1 MEEFYKED
9 LVYIHDIDFSDWAI
23 KSAPGILEIFDRN
36 KITEGLIVDLGCG
49 SGLSAIELV
58 KAGYRVLGIDISESI
73 LDLARIRVPNAEFK
87 LGSVFKA
94 EIPACNAVIAIGE
107 CFNYLFERDNNNLK
121 LVKLFERIY
130 YKASIPGGV
139 FIFDIVEPGQ
149 VKAGEI
155 SQGFREGKDWIVLVE
170 KEEDRKQN
178 ILTRRI
184 IILRKIEEYYRRD
197 EEIHRQQ
204 LYQRT
209 DIAKLKEVGFEVEIL
224 DSYGDYKLPIAGV
237 AFIAT
242 KSK

>member
-9 LVYIHDIDFSDWAI
+9 LAYIHDIGFSDWAI

-130 YKASIPGGV
+130 KALIPGGV

-170 KEEDRKQN
+170 KEEDREQN

-209 DIAKLKEVGFEVEIL
+209 DIAKKLKEVGFEVEIL
-224 DSYGDYKLPIAGV
+224 DSYGDYKLPIARV

>member
-9 LVYIHDIDFSDWAI
+9 LAYIHDIGFSDWAI

-107 CFNYLFERDNNNLK
+107 CFNYLFER
-121 LVKLFERIY
+121 I
-130 YKASIPGGV
+130 YKALIPGGV

-170 KEEDRKQN
+170 KEEDREQN

-209 DIAKLKEVGFEVEIL
+209 DIAKKLKEVGFEVEIL
-224 DSYGDYKLPIAGV
+224 DSYGDYKLPIARV

>member
-1 MEEFYKED
+1 M
-9 LVYIHDIDFSDWAI
+9 
-23 KSAPGILEIFDRN
+23 
-36 KITEGLIVDLGCG
+36 
-49 SGLSAIELV
+49 
-58 KAGYRVLGIDISESI
+58 
-73 LDLARIRVPNAEFK
+73 
-87 LGSVFKA
+87 
-94 EIPACNAVIAIGE
+94 
-107 CFNYLFERDNNNLK
+107 K

-130 YKASIPGGV
+130 KALIPGGV

-170 KEEDRKQN
+170 KEEDREQN

-184 IILRKIEEYYRRD
+184 ISLRKIEKYYRRD

-209 DIAKLKEVGFEVEIL
+209 DIAKKLKEVGFEVEIM
-224 DSYGDYKLPIAGV
+224 DSYGDYKLPSAPV

-242 KSK
+242 KSKSI